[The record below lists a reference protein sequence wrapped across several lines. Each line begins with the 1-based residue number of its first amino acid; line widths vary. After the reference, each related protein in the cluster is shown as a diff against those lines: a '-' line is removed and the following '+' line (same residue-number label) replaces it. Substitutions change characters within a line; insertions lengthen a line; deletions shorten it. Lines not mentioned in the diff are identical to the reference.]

1 MGSQFP
7 SMDARDLFLIG
18 ELRGFT
24 PQIGRLVAMMRYVRH
39 TTLAEVEGLS
49 VEQLDALHDPESNS
63 IGALL
68 SHIAAV
74 ETWYQAATFFGRDLD
89 AREMEEWG
97 AALDLGEK
105 ARSEIR
111 GHDLAHYVDRL
122 ERVRAKTL
130 EELARRDD
138 AWLEEQSPFR
148 EGQPANNHFKW
159 FHVFEDELNHRGQ
172 IRWLRKRAR
181 W

>member
-1 MGSQFP
+1 
-7 SMDARDLFLIG
+7 MDARDLFLIG

-74 ETWYQAATFFGRDLD
+74 ETWYQAATFFGRDID

-105 ARSEIR
+105 ARLEIR
-111 GHDLAHYVDRL
+111 GHDLAHYVGRL

-130 EELARRDD
+130 DELAQRDD
-138 AWLEEQSPFR
+138 AWLEEETPFWQGR
-148 EGQPANNHFKW
+148 PANNYFKW

-172 IRWLRKRAR
+172 IRWLRKRVR
-181 W
+181 G